1 MFTESH
7 SESFRIE
14 MDLNQ
19 KKFGCYSMSYLS
31 YVSRVTL
38 TVFFMEQYVE
48 KVRIDLQCM

>member
-7 SESFRIE
+7 SESFWIE

-38 TVFFMEQYVE
+38 TVFFMKQYVE